1 MRLRFPQRSRITPR
15 RPVGRRVDAVD
26 ALRVTW
32 SRYPGEWKTDPSL
45 SMGAE
50 TLGEEW
56 GGPEFADRVIGLVE
70 PYLGAGVDVLEL
82 GCGGGKFSRR
92 LAPRCRSL
100 LCSDIS
106 AEMIGHTR
114 STLSER
120 GLGENVDYA
129 VLNGV
134 DFSGVPDESADFIFS
149 YDVQLHLPPENVF
162 SYMLDARRVLRDN
175 GVLMLHQVNLAS
187 LGGMEHFL
195 KQYFAGSW
203 RLDLHNP
210 RRRGHMYFMSAD
222 QMRSI
227 ADAARL
233 VVEEVVEDFPPT
245 ESKPTDAV
253 HGRDLIGFFRL
264 MPSRLRN
271 IAPSS
276 VRLVRAEG
284 EPTIYAVLDG
294 SRVAF
299 ASWSQFTAAGFLME
313 RVELLTGAELA
324 QLAEGQPLAPW
335 E

>member
-1 MRLRFPQRSRITPR
+1 
-15 RPVGRRVDAVD
+15 VDAVD
-26 ALRVTW
+26 ALRLAW
-32 SRYPGEWKTDPSL
+32 SRYPEEWKTDPAL

-56 GGPEFADRVIGLVE
+56 GGPEFADRVVELVGS
-70 PYLGAGVDVLEL
+70 YLGAEVDVLEL

-106 AEMIGHTR
+106 PRMIDHTR
-114 STLSER
+114 STLSAQ
-120 GLGENVDYA
+120 GLDGNVDYL

-134 DFSGVPDESADFIFS
+134 DFSGVPDQSADFIFS

-162 SYMLDARRVLRDN
+162 SYMHDARRVLRDR
-175 GVLMLHQVNLAS
+175 GVFMLHQVNLAS

-203 RLDLHNP
+203 RLDFHNP
-210 RRRGHMYFMSAD
+210 RRRGYMYFMSED
-222 QMRSI
+222 QMRTI

-233 VVEEVVEDFPPT
+233 AVEAIVVDFPPT
-245 ESKPTDAV
+245 DSRPADTV

-271 IAPSS
+271 IAPDS

-284 EPTIYAVLDG
+284 EPTVYAILDG

-299 ASWSQFTAAGFLME
+299 SSWSQFTAAGFMMQ
-313 RVELLTGAELA
+313 RVELLTTAELA
-324 QLAEGQPLAPW
+324 QLAEGEPLAPW

>member
-1 MRLRFPQRSRITPR
+1 MRLRFPRRRIAPR
-15 RPVGRRVDAVD
+15 RLLARRVDAVD
-26 ALRVTW
+26 ALRMAW
-32 SRYPGEWKTDPSL
+32 SRYPEEWKTDQAL

-56 GGPEFADRVIGLVE
+56 GGPEFADRIVELVE
-70 PYLGAGVDVLEL
+70 PYLGGGTDVLEL

-100 LCSDIS
+100 LCTDIS
-106 AEMIGHTR
+106 AEMIEHTR
-114 STLSER
+114 ATLSTR
-120 GLGENVDYA
+120 GLDENVDYL

-149 YDVQLHLPPENVF
+149 YDVLLHLPPENVY
-162 SYMLDARRVLRDN
+162 SYMCDARRVLRDN
-175 GVLMLHQVNLAS
+175 GVFMLHQVNLAS
-187 LGGMEHFL
+187 HGGMEHFL

-222 QMRSI
+222 QMRAI

-233 VVEEVVEDFPPT
+233 FVEQVVEGFPST
-245 ESKPTDAV
+245 DSKPTGTAD
-253 HGRDLIGFFRL
+253 GRDLIGFFRL

-271 IAPSS
+271 IAPDS

-284 EPTIYAVLDG
+284 EPTIYAILDG
-294 SRVAF
+294 SRVGFSSWHQF
-299 ASWSQFTAAGFLME
+299 AAAGFLMQ
-313 RVELLTGAELA
+313 RVELLTTAELA
-324 QLAEGQPLAPW
+324 QLPEGEPLSPS

>member
-1 MRLRFPQRSRITPR
+1 
-15 RPVGRRVDAVD
+15 VD
-26 ALRVTW
+26 ALRLAW
-32 SRYPGEWKTDPSL
+32 SRYPQEWKTDPTL
-45 SMGAE
+45 SMGAA

-56 GGPEFADRVIGLVE
+56 GGSEFADRIIELVG
-70 PYLGAGVDVLEL
+70 PYLGPQVDVLEL

-100 LCSDIS
+100 LCGDIS
-106 AEMIGHTR
+106 AEMIEHTR
-114 STLSER
+114 ATLSAR
-120 GLGENVDYA
+120 GLEQNVHYL

-134 DFSGVPDESADFIFS
+134 DFSGVADESADFIFS

-162 SYMLDARRVLRDN
+162 SYMRDARRVLRDK

-195 KQYFAGSW
+195 KQFFAGSW
-203 RLDLHNP
+203 RLDFHNP
-210 RRRGHMYFMSAD
+210 GRRGYMHFMSAD
-222 QMRSI
+222 QMRAI

-233 VVEEVVEDFPPT
+233 SVDQIVEGSP
-245 ESKPTDAV
+245 STDPNPAGRAG
-253 HGRDLIGFFRL
+253 GRDLIGFFRL

-271 IAPSS
+271 IAPDS

-284 EPTIYAVLDG
+284 EPMIYAVLDG

-299 ASWSQFTAAGFLME
+299 ASSRQFLAAGFLME
-313 RVELLTGAELA
+313 RVELLTTAELA

>member
-1 MRLRFPQRSRITPR
+1 
-15 RPVGRRVDAVD
+15 
-26 ALRVTW
+26 
-32 SRYPGEWKTDPSL
+32 
-45 SMGAE
+45 MGAE

-56 GGPEFADRVIGLVE
+56 GGPKFADRIIELVG
-70 PYLGAGVDVLEL
+70 PYLGSEVDVLEL

-106 AEMIGHTR
+106 AEMIDHTR
-114 STLSER
+114 TTLSAR
-120 GLGENVDYA
+120 ALAENVDYR

-134 DFSGVPDESADFIFS
+134 DFSGVADESADFIFS

-162 SYMLDARRVLRDN
+162 SYVRDARRVLRDN
-175 GVLMLHQVNLAS
+175 GVFMLHQVNLAS
-187 LGGMEHFL
+187 HGGMEHFL

-203 RLDLHNP
+203 RLDFHNP
-210 RRRGHMYFMSAD
+210 GRRGYMHFMSAE
-222 QMRSI
+222 QMWAI

-233 VVEEVVEDFPPT
+233 SVDRIVEDFPSTDSNPT
-245 ESKPTDAV
+245 GPAD
-253 HGRDLIGFFRL
+253 GRDLIGFFRL

-271 IAPSS
+271 IAPDS

-284 EPTIYAVLDG
+284 EPMIYAVLDG

-299 ASWSQFTAAGFLME
+299 ASSRQFIAAGFLMQS
-313 RVELLTGAELA
+313 VELLTGAELA